1 MGQLSGR
8 KHDDQ
13 STNELG
19 GSGQG
24 LWLESCVRCGRP
36 LTIIAAEPPK
46 DPVCEA
52 CAEASTPG

>member
-8 KHDDQ
+8 RQDDESANQ
-13 STNELG
+13 LA

-24 LWLESCVRCGRP
+24 LWLETCIVCGAP

-46 DPVCEA
+46 EPRCES
-52 CAEASTPG
+52 CAKASS